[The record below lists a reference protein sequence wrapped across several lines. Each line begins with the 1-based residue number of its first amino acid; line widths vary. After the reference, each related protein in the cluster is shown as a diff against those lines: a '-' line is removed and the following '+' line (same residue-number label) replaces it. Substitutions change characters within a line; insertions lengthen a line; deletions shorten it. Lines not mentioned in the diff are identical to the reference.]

1 MKLRSS
7 TIIALVF
14 TLSATASSLLQAKLQ
29 SADVKSLQVSFADLN
44 MGNSDDQLAL
54 YQRLQH
60 AARSVC
66 DRDESRSAREA
77 VLIKQCKEQ
86 ALNEAIQEIGN
97 PGLTSIS
104 QR

>member
-14 TLSATASSLLQAKLQ
+14 TLLATTSSLLQAKLQ
-29 SADVKSLQVSFADLN
+29 SADVQSLRVSFADLN
-44 MGNSDDQLAL
+44 MGNSDDQRAL

-66 DRDESRSAREA
+66 DGDVGRSARQA
-77 VLIKQCKEQ
+77 VLTKQCEEQ
-86 ALNEAIQEIGN
+86 ALNEAIREIGN

-104 QR
+104 QG